1 MAFLSLD
8 LGTTVCKGALFNIEG
23 ELLDLVREEYPV
35 ISPHPDWAE
44 QDPEV
49 VWEKVQ
55 KVILTITKRKK
66 SNEKIESICISAQG
80 EAVCFLDKN
89 SRPLRNSI
97 LGMDMR
103 SPVLAQLFFLL
114 LPLGITHQLKRLF
127 PGWLR

>member
-66 SNEKIESICISAQG
+66 AAKKLSLSVFQHRG
-80 EAVCFLDKN
+80 
-89 SRPLRNSI
+89 
-97 LGMDMR
+97 
-103 SPVLAQLFFLL
+103 
-114 LPLGITHQLKRLF
+114 RLF
-127 PGWLR
+127 ASSIKILAL